1 MTNVPTVVAHAD
13 WSILP
18 VKRWV
23 ATAHLRG
30 DGYVA
35 DAPRS
40 VGDARRLIASLV
52 PSPSAIIL
60 AGFDFP
66 IGVPTAYARA
76 AGVRHFR
83 ALLDGLGAP
92 PWDEFAKP
100 ARERW
105 VEVLA
110 SRSRTSHRRLDQH
123 IRRRRKLESRPHG
136 GLLLRR
142 CRHRTRGRQEIPL
155 GDLGKSGRVDYLA

>member
-66 IGVPTAYARA
+66 IGVPTAYARV

-92 PWDEFAKP
+92 PGACAVCCW
-100 ARERW
+100 
-105 VEVLA
+105 
-110 SRSRTSHRRLDQH
+110 
-123 IRRRRKLESRPHG
+123 
-136 GLLLRR
+136 
-142 CRHRTRGRQEIPL
+142 
-155 GDLGKSGRVDYLA
+155 